1 MDLKEILSQMGV
13 TDVRDIQPFQN
24 QEDGE
29 DYQVWK
35 VTTNDCILVLKKAKE
50 RELAVYR
57 DFFTGEVPGVPKFY
71 AAAQA
76 EDADY
81 FLMEYVSGRD
91 LCKCDRAGLQKAL
104 DALIGLQDRFW
115 EELAYSNGG
124 YTFAESLVSR
134 EKRGQYLN
142 DGELEQ
148 AYRTFLELYKSVP
161 RTLCHDDLLPF
172 NVLVSK
178 HGATLIDWEYGG
190 MLPYPTSL
198 ARLIA
203 HGVEDES
210 AFFYMKDEDRAF
222 AVDYYYHQLIGKKG
236 ISYADYRRTLDYFL
250 LFEYCEWIMV
260 GKRCGSTDTER
271 YAYYEK
277 KAKDHVHDM
286 ANRWGRV

>member
-1 MDLKEILSQMGV
+1 MDLKELLHQMGV
-13 TDVRDIQPFQN
+13 ASVQEVQPFQN

-35 VTTNDCILVLKKAKE
+35 VTTGDRILVLKKAKE

-76 EDADY
+76 EGSDY
-81 FLMEYVSGRD
+81 FLMEYATGRD

-104 DALIGLQDRFW
+104 DTLIGLQDRFW
-115 EELAYSNGG
+115 EDPAYSNRG
-124 YTFAESLVSR
+124 YTFGESLASR

-142 DGELEQ
+142 DGELER
-148 AYRTFLELYKSVP
+148 AYGTFLELYKSVP

-172 NVLVSK
+172 NVLVSE

-222 AVDYYYHQLIGKKG
+222 GIDYYYHQLISQKG

-250 LFEYCEWIMV
+250 LYEYCEWIMV
-260 GKRCGSTDTER
+260 GNRCASTDTER
-271 YAYYEK
+271 YAYYVK
-277 KAKDHVHDM
+277 KAKEHVRDM
-286 ANRWGRV
+286 ANRWERA

>member
-1 MDLKEILSQMGV
+1 MNFKELLFQMGV
-13 TDVRDIQPFQN
+13 VDVRDIQPFRN

-29 DYQVWK
+29 EYQVWK
-35 VTTNDCILVLKKAKE
+35 VTSGDRILVLKKAKE

-71 AAAQA
+71 AAAQV
-76 EDADY
+76 EGTDY
-81 FLMEYVSGRD
+81 FLMEYVTGRD

-115 EELAYSNGG
+115 EASAYSNGG
-124 YTFAESLVSR
+124 YTFAESLGSR
-134 EKRGQYLN
+134 EKRGQYL
-142 DGELEQ
+142 DDEELER
-148 AYRTFLELYKSVP
+148 AYETFLELYKTVP

-172 NVLVSK
+172 NVLVSE

-203 HGVEDES
+203 HGVEEEQ

-222 AVDYYYHQLIGKKG
+222 AIDYYYEHLVCKKG

-250 LFEYCEWIMV
+250 LYEYCEWIMV
-260 GKRCGSTDTER
+260 GKRYGSTDTER
-271 YAYYEK
+271 YAYYVK
-277 KAKDHVHDM
+277 KARDHVHDM
-286 ANRWGRV
+286 ASRWGRV

>member
-1 MDLKEILSQMGV
+1 MGV
-13 TDVRDIQPFQN
+13 ASVRNIQPFQN

-35 VTTNDCILVLKKAKE
+35 VTTNDRTLVLKKAKE
-50 RELAVYR
+50 QEMAVYR

-81 FLMEYVSGRD
+81 FLMEYVSGQD
-91 LCKCDRAGLQKAL
+91 LCKCDRAGLKKAL

-115 EELAYSNGG
+115 EDPAYSNGG
-124 YTFAESLVSR
+124 YTFAESLAGR

-142 DGELEQ
+142 DTELER
-148 AYRTFLELYKSVP
+148 AYGTFLELYRSVP

-172 NVLVSK
+172 NVLVSED
-178 HGATLIDWEYGG
+178 GATLIDWEYGG

-203 HGVEDES
+203 HGVEEEQ

-222 AVDYYYHQLIGKKG
+222 AIDYYYEHLVCKKG
-236 ISYADYRRTLDYFL
+236 ISYTNYRRTLDYFL
-250 LFEYCEWIMV
+250 LYEYCEWIMV
-260 GKRCGSTDTER
+260 GNRHGSTDTER
-271 YAYYEK
+271 YVYFVK
-277 KAKDHVHDM
+277 KAKDHVRYM
-286 ANRWGRV
+286 KNRWGSVR